1 MIDEHL
7 LKINL
12 EINSW
17 AEREMEMQFLQKF
30 CNPKGLAWR
39 WCEWMRRICEKRR
52 RELIQERD
60 RLRNPT

>member
-1 MIDEHL
+1 MIDKHL

-30 CNPKGLAWR
+30 LNPKGLVWR
-39 WCEWMRRICEKRR
+39 WCEWMRKICEKRR
-52 RELIQERD
+52 RELLQERD
-60 RLRNPT
+60 ELRSTK